1 MSPSSSGPSPPTE
14 LTAQLSQL
22 RLTLE
27 APVRARSGEPVP
39 LVFRV
44 ANSGREPVTLP
55 LLGRSP
61 TADFRVTDSRGQI
74 IWTLLRGQTML
85 GALRLYPLEAGQT
98 LTFRQIWNQRA
109 DNGSPVA
116 PGTYLLR
123 GVLLTD
129 RPEGLASPAAR
140 LRIER

>member
-1 MSPSSSGPSPPTE
+1 MSPGSSGPLPPTE
-14 LTAQLSQL
+14 RPTQSAQL

-27 APVRARSGEPVP
+27 APARARSGEPVP

-44 ANSGREPVTLP
+44 ANSGREPVTLQ
-55 LLGRSP
+55 LLGRTP
-61 TADFRVTDSRGQI
+61 TADFRVSDARDRI

-98 LTFRQIWNQRA
+98 LTFRQVWNQRA

-116 PGTYLLR
+116 AGTYLIR

-129 RPEGLASPAAR
+129 HPEGLASPAAR